1 MATGTV
7 LERPRIGIPPLRD
20 VPVVPALVG
29 VALSSAYLLLT
40 NPGRDAAVAIPALWV
55 LVFLST
61 EDLRRRIIPNRIVV
75 PAWVLA
81 LVLNTWLHPGRAADW
96 IGWSFGSA
104 FLFLACALATRGG
117 LGMGDVKLVGF
128 LGAVLG
134 SQVVPA
140 LVIGTSLGAVA
151 AIAILC
157 REGAAARK
165 RAIAY
170 GPFIAAGGIVTLLL

>member
-7 LERPRIGIPPLRD
+7 LERPQIPAWRD
-20 VPVVPALVG
+20 VPIVPVLVA
-29 VALSSAYLLLT
+29 VALSSAYLLLA
-40 NPGRDAAVAIPALWV
+40 NPGRDAAVAVPALWV
-55 LVFLST
+55 LVFLSA
-61 EDLRRRIIPNRIVV
+61 EDLRRRIIPNRIML
-75 PAWVLA
+75 PAWLLA
-81 LVLNTWLHPGRAADW
+81 LVLNTWFHPARAVDW
-96 IGWSFGSA
+96 IGWSFGGA
-104 FLFLACALATRGG
+104 FLFVACALATRGG

-140 LVIGTSLGAVA
+140 LVVGTSLGAVA

-157 REGAAARK
+157 RDGAAARK